1 MAYSFSQS
9 YNHQTKNSRK
19 IVIVSI
25 RNKGIISF
33 LRYNILF
40 F

>member
-1 MAYSFSQS
+1 MAYSFSHS
-9 YNHQTKNSRK
+9 YHQTKNSRK

-25 RNKGIISF
+25 RNKDIISF